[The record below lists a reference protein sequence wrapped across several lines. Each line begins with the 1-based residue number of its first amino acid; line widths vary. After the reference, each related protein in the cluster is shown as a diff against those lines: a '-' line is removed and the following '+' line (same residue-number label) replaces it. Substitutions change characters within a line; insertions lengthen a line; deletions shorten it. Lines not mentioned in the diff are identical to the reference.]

1 MYAEDGIER
10 VEKELKMKEERETRV
25 QKEFG

>member
-1 MYAEDGIER
+1 MYAEDGIVR